1 MTNYSRT
8 TLRELKK
15 RYLNILKKCL
25 LANLMAFSF
34 CLPVM
39 AEETWDENGNGYSIV
54 SGTEETPLDLTSSNY
69 FGYSLSGSYNNLI
82 AKLEY
87 AKTNQVFMIYLTPD
101 QPQTT
106 VLNINIYANNIEN
119 SNTFR
124 GVYPNDPKHKTGEE
138 LKLIEAKNVDFKL
151 KNFGDESKLM
161 STILGTSIDHV
172 LFKVQNNVSL
182 NFENTYA
189 SSITGIKASN
199 TADVIM
205 PNVTL
210 NSKNVISNSSI
221 TGIASGWIGSNFT
234 TYEKPPYEKFDIKNI
249 TLNIEDTISKTGHI
263 YAIDSNLWGN
273 TVGNSNDLVFTVEN
287 IDINLKNSTVGHS
300 LRAIGSGTGI
310 ISGNPT
316 ISVSVDE
323 NSFITS
329 NLVGYYGYG
338 FSSEDRYL
346 ANAELGDIT
355 FNVAG
360 FVNSMEGIYAYNTKS
375 VSTGDITVNLNGA
388 TIGTNIT
395 GFYLAGNNQ
404 HVSIGD
410 FKVNVYGNTVVNGS
424 IMASNDKGNEVLTM
438 GESILTVEENAHL
451 TVGSIDMD
459 TNIIKG
465 DISFIDQINLK
476 KKGAL
481 KGAVNSQN
489 LAETSVALEE
499 ESSLQLTGDSYI
511 DTLSSDGGAVD
522 LSNTTSETSIQVG
535 SLEGEG
541 TTFKVASEEVAQ
553 TTIGNNKSK
562 KLTVSATG
570 EFNDQVNDAN
580 KLATSLASVLTI
592 QEGETDL
599 TLAAEEGKIARPMM
613 AEVKDGLV
621 QNVRVSG
628 NGVTESVKDVMGLQV
643 LSFRNQINDVQKR
656 MGDLRLDE
664 NTKGT
669 WVRAFGGDVKFGDMG
684 LKNKY
689 NTIQAGAD
697 FKKGNAYF
705 GVMASLTKGDSKMN
719 RGTGED
725 KTYGMG
731 VYAGYMADNGWYVD
745 ATAKQ
750 MHLQNK
756 FKAQYTTG
764 EVSRGSYKT
773 WGTSVSLEAGKRMQ
787 LPCGFFVEPQVELM
801 YGRVQGIDYT
811 TSAGVKVEQEA
822 FESLIGR
829 AGLSAGKTF
838 KEKGSIYANVSILND
853 FAGKTKTSFTYQ
865 SQETKTKDDMGG
877 AWTEFAVGGTYKL
890 NKNTALYGEFATSKG
905 TDLTNPI
912 QWSVG
917 LRLSF

>member
-1 MTNYSRT
+1 MFHSSRT
-8 TLRELKK
+8 TLKELKK

-34 CLPVM
+34 CLPAM
-39 AEETWDENGNGYSIV
+39 AETITDENGNVFISYEGTQEEFVEATVTHGITLPGNVTVNLSNAIYLGGGVGINEYSAQNVQFNMVNTIV
-54 SGTEETPLDLTSSNY
+54 NGRLGGGITGGQYQAQISDTNITSLNSYIINLKNSELNNSSSIFGTSGTIAKIKDRVEFNFEDTVINTEGLTGVYASDNARFDVKEFQINFKNVTSTGYLLGTASNY
-69 FGYSLSGSYNNLI
+69 VMSTWLWFSRHIFNIDKFSINLDNYIGNGTVRIINSTPDRMSSEEHDIYTFKEMNINLKNSNVPEVKAIHSAASKVTVENNLNI
-82 AKLEY
+82 FIDKDSVVAG
-87 AKTNQVFMIYLTPD
+87 N
-101 QPQTT
+101 
-106 VLNINIYANNIEN
+106 VLAYQGLLGKSNNYGR
-119 SNTFR
+119 S
-124 GVYPNDPKHKTGEE
+124 V
-138 LKLIEAKNVDFKL
+138 A
-151 KNFGDESKLM
+151 
-161 STILGTSIDHV
+161 
-172 LFKVQNNVSL
+172 
-182 NFENTYA
+182 
-189 SSITGIKASN
+189 
-199 TADVIM
+199 
-205 PNVTL
+205 
-210 NSKNVISNSSI
+210 
-221 TGIASGWIGSNFT
+221 
-234 TYEKPPYEKFDIKNI
+234 DIKNI
-249 TLNIEDTISKTGHI
+249 TIGVQ
-263 YAIDSNLWGN
+263 GN
-273 TVGNSNDLVFTVEN
+273 VG
-287 IDINLKNSTVGHS
+287 
-300 LRAIGSGTGI
+300 
-310 ISGNPT
+310 
-316 ISVSVDE
+316 
-323 NSFITS
+323 
-329 NLVGYYGYG
+329 
-338 FSSEDRYL
+338 
-346 ANAELGDIT
+346 
-355 FNVAG
+355 
-360 FVNSMEGIYAYNTKS
+360 GIYGLILDNTKAIT
-375 VSTGDITVNLNGA
+375 TGDIIVNLDGA
-388 TIGTNIT
+388 TIQNNVT
-395 GFYLAGNNQ
+395 GAYLDIKNQ
-404 HVSIGD
+404 YVSTGD

-424 IMASNDKGNEVLTM
+424 IMASNDKENEVLTM

-451 TVGSIDMD
+451 TVGSVDMD

-465 DISFIDQINLK
+465 DISFIDQIKLK

-481 KGAVNSQN
+481 KGSVNSQN
-489 LAETSVALEE
+489 LGETSVFLEE
-499 ESSLQLTGDSYI
+499 DSSLQLTGTSNI
-511 DTLSSDGGAVD
+511 ETLSSDGGTVD

-580 KLATSLASVLTI
+580 KLASSLASVLTI

-599 TLAAEEGKIARPMM
+599 ALTAEEGKIARPMT

-621 QNVRVSG
+621 QNVHVSG

-689 NTIQAGAD
+689 NTLQAGAD

-731 VYAGYMADNGWYVD
+731 VYAGYMANNGWYLD

-787 LPCGFFVEPQVELM
+787 LPCGFFVEPQAELM

-838 KEKGSIYANVSILND
+838 KDKGSIYANVSILND

-865 SQETKTKDDMGG
+865 SQETKTREDMGG

-890 NKNTALYGEFATSKG
+890 NKNTAVYGEFATSKG